1 MMTKM
6 REMSF
11 IFLWILVFAFL
22 GLMVLEWGADITGRS
37 RQENIV
43 GKVDGRKIT
52 IEEFNQILQN
62 AYESERQRLGKEL
75 EDADYKRIQDQV
87 WENFVQQILLD
98 KEIERLGIIIT
109 RREIAYHSVNNPPQV
124 FQQIPQLQTDG
135 RFDLEKYRQALRDP
149 QFEANVVT
157 FVAQNLPYQKLV
169 DRINAS
175 VMVTEE
181 EVKDQFM
188 RETMRARLE
197 YVGVPISRIDF
208 QGIQV
213 SEAEA
218 REYYENHKKEE
229 FKVEEKRVL
238 RYVLFPTLPS
248 AQDTANVYR
257 LAEEILE
264 EARAGAD
271 FSKLADEYSEDPSVK
286 TNHGDLGYFKKSDM
300 VPEFAEAAFAAKPGE
315 IIGPVRTQFGLHVI
329 KVVDKKREDG
339 IDKVRAFHILL
350 KFSPSALTIEDAR
363 DEAGLFAEI
372 AQEEGFEAAAR
383 EMEREIQTTPP
394 FVNRNFIPGLGQLEG
409 AVKWAF
415 KAEVEEVSEVY
426 RTANGYVVFQMAEV
440 QPEGYRPFEEVKN
453 ICRNRVISERRKALA
468 RQFAEAIAE
477 QVAAGKPFAEI
488 ARADTSGKVVHDS
501 TGFFKYGAPI
511 PKLGRSLDI
520 NAAAFSLPVGK
531 ASGLLEADQGY
542 YYIRVVERTDFDEKS
557 FAEQREFIKQRLLQQ
572 KQFRVFQ
579 AWYEQLKARA
589 EIEDFRYR
597 FFRG

>member
-98 KEIERLGIIIT
+98 KEIERLGITIT

-188 RETMRARLE
+188 RENMRARLE

-218 REYYENHKKEE
+218 REYYEDHKKEE

-286 TNHGDLGYFKKSDM
+286 ANHGDLGYFKKSDM

-557 FAEQREFIKQRLLQQ
+557 FAEQRELIKQRLLQQ